1 VLRKKHAVVTGLKR
15 PLCLSQ
21 KQGKYLFIF
30 SRLGGVSAVQPG
42 EEFGLHTSVKR
53 RPIEGYARP
62 GRAAVDTERI
72 DIRQLTGCS
81 DSEPEN
87 LAETQAT

>member
-1 VLRKKHAVVTGLKR
+1 LLVPKAGQIPIYFHPIR
-15 PLCLSQ
+15 
-21 KQGKYLFIF
+21 
-30 SRLGGVSAVQPG
+30 GVSAVQPG

-62 GRAAVDTERI
+62 GRATVDTERI